1 MSVNFWIKDPSVL
14 IDKNNVMSLWPTPT
28 MSMNEKLNSISRV
41 IILLTILGF
50 FITKSI
56 RIIVTGLVTLG
67 VIIFLYFQ
75 KDKSGEGDLKYTIK
89 ESFVNPSG
97 SKFLKKNY
105 KPSNPTN
112 PLSNV
117 NLPEIQFNPNRKAA
131 APAFNPDVEKQIN
144 ENTKEMVQKVS
155 FPEDP
160 TINDKLF
167 KDLGD
172 DFIFDRSMRNFYS
185 TANTKVVPG
194 DQKAFAEYLYGD
206 MTSCKDGDPLA
217 CERNSQRYIPGY

>member
-1 MSVNFWIKDPSVL
+1 MSSFV
-14 IDKNNVMSLWPTPT
+14 
-28 MSMNEKLNSISRV
+28 SILRMF
-41 IILLTILGF
+41 ILQ
-50 FITKSI
+50 
-56 RIIVTGLVTLG
+56 
-67 VIIFLYFQ
+67 Y
-75 KDKSGEGDLKYTIK
+75 DLKYTIK